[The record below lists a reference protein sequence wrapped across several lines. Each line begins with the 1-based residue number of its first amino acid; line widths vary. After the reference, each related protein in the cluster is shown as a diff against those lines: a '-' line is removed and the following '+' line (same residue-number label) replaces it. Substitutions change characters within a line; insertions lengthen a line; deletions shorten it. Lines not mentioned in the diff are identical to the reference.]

1 MSKKIHPTGFYVLI
15 EMDEVKETTESGIVV
30 STGDTHKREQDACD
44 VGVIKAF
51 GNVAFGS
58 FAGCDPEQ
66 YPPSH
71 PYHKLQPHQIWG
83 VEVGDRVEY
92 RRFEGKRSA
101 VPGNDRLRYIP
112 DTQIIG
118 KVEG

>member
-1 MSKKIHPTGFYVLI
+1 MSKEIRPLGFYVLI

-30 STGDTHKREQDACD
+30 STGDTLKREQNACD
-44 VGVIKAF
+44 TGVIKGF

-58 FAGCDPEQ
+58 FAGCDPTE
-66 YPPSH
+66 YPPN
-71 PYHKLQPHQIWG
+71 HKYYRMQPHEIWG
-83 VEVGDRVEY
+83 VEIGDRVEY
-92 RRFEGKRSA
+92 RRNEGKLSG